1 MREEIYE
8 KINQKLSSLDEDKEV
23 LQLFLDSLLD
33 QTTQSS
39 LNIPNIK

>member
-8 KINQKLSSLDEDKEV
+8 KINQKLSSLDRDKEV

-39 LNIPNIK
+39 PNIPNIK